1 MDPWV
6 LDLDGVVWRGD
17 VPIPGASSAVAALR
31 AAGHAVWCCT
41 NNSAAT
47 VADYEAK
54 LASHDIGHDG
64 LITSSMAMAT
74 LVSPGERILAC
85 AEAGA
90 REALDGAGA
99 VVLDSELVA
108 DDVDAV
114 VVGFHRDFDYA
125 EMQRAT
131 RAVLGGA
138 RLIATNDDPI
148 YPDHDGPS
156 PGCGAILASIE
167 RATGVRA
174 TVAGKP
180 NPPMVELV
188 RERCGPEGILV
199 GDSLDTDGALA
210 AALGW
215 RFGLVLTGNTQ
226 RSEAGSADATWVADD
241 LTSLVATVLDQGGLD
256 QGGLCPDDIAETE

>member
-17 VPIPGASSAVAALR
+17 VPIAGASSAVSSLR
-31 AAGHAVWCCT
+31 RAGHRVWCCT

-47 VADYEAK
+47 VADYESK
-54 LASHDIGHDG
+54 LDAHGIEHDG
-64 LITSSMAMAT
+64 LITSAMAMAT
-74 LVSPGERILAC
+74 LVRPGERILAC

-90 REALDGAGA
+90 REALDEVGAIVISDGTA
-99 VVLDSELVA
+99 
-108 DDVDAV
+108 VDAV
-114 VVGFHRDFDYA
+114 VVGFHRDFDYS
-125 EMQRAT
+125 EMQEAT

-167 RATGVRA
+167 RATGIRA
-174 TVAGKP
+174 IVAGKP
-180 NPPMVELV
+180 NAPMVELV
-188 RERCGPEGILV
+188 RERCGDEGVFV
-199 GDSLDTDGALA
+199 GDSLDTDGAMA

-215 RFGLVLTGNTQ
+215 RFGLVLTGNTA
-226 RSEAGSADATWVADD
+226 RSDAASAGATWVADD
-241 LTSLVATVLDQGGLD
+241 LPSLVDLVLGQVEVGE
-256 QGGLCPDDIAETE
+256 PE

>member
-1 MDPWV
+1 VDPWV

-17 VPIPGASSAVAALR
+17 DPIPGASSAVASLR
-31 AAGHAVWCCT
+31 AAGHPVWCCT

-47 VADYEAK
+47 VADYETK
-54 LASHDIGHDG
+54 LDAHGIVHDG
-64 LITSSMAMAT
+64 LITSAMAMAT
-74 LVSPGERILAC
+74 LVGRGERIMAC
-85 AEAGA
+85 AEDGA
-90 REALDGAGA
+90 REALAEVGAI
-99 VVLDSELVA
+99 VVP
-108 DDVDAV
+108 DDTAVDAV

-180 NPPMVELV
+180 NRPMADLL
-188 RERCGPEGILV
+188 RARCGDHGVFV
-199 GDSLDTDGALA
+199 GDSLGTDGAMA

-215 RFGLVLTGNTQ
+215 RFGLVLTGNTS
-226 RSEAGSADATWVADD
+226 RDAAGSAGATWVAED
-241 LTSLVATVLDQGGLD
+241 LAWLVDHVVGTADAGEAGP
-256 QGGLCPDDIAETE
+256 GEAGPGEAR

>member
-1 MDPWV
+1 VDPWV

-17 VPIPGASSAVAALR
+17 VPIAGASSAVATLR
-31 AAGHAVWCCT
+31 AAGHPVWCCT

-47 VADYEAK
+47 VADYESK
-54 LASHDIGHDG
+54 LAAHGIVHDG
-64 LITSSMAMAT
+64 LITSAMAMAT
-74 LVSPGERILAC
+74 LVDRGERILAC

-90 REALDGAGA
+90 RQAIEEAGA
-99 VVLDSELVA
+99 VIVSDATS
-108 DDVDAV
+108 VDAV

-180 NPPMVELV
+180 NRPMAELV
-188 RERCGPEGILV
+188 RARCGDDGVFV
-199 GDSLDTDGALA
+199 GDSVDTDGALA

-215 RFGLVLTGNTQ
+215 RFGLVLTGNTS
-226 RSEAGSADATWVADD
+226 RSAAASATATWVADD
-241 LTSLVATVLDQGGLD
+241 LPSLVETVVGQR
-256 QGGLCPDDIAETE
+256 ETGEAGVRE